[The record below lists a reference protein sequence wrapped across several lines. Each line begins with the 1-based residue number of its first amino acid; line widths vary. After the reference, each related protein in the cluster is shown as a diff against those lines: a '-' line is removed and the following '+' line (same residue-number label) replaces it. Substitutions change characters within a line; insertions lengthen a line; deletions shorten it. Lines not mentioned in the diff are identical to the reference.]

1 LSIETA
7 VPLYIGDQVDAA
19 FDAFR
24 AQLALYIGGMGARG
38 ANFYNSLATSY
49 GFGDAAETV
58 QELYLTGRKAEA
70 AAALPE
76 ELVRSMSLIGDE
88 THVRQ
93 RLNAFA
99 RAGVTTLS
107 VEPLASTRSERIES
121 IEVVRSLRDSG
132 R

>member
-1 LSIETA
+1 
-7 VPLYIGDQVDAA
+7 
-19 FDAFR
+19 
-24 AQLALYIGGMGARG
+24 
-38 ANFYNSLATSY
+38 
-49 GFGDAAETV
+49 
-58 QELYLTGRKAEA
+58 
-70 AAALPE
+70 
-76 ELVRSMSLIGDE
+76 MSLIGDE